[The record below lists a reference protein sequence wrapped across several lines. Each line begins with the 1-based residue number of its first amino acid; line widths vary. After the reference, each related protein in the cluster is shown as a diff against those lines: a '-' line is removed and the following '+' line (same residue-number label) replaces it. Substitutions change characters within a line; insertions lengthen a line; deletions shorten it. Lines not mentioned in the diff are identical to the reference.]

1 MRIAL
6 RKALSTSNHLCLSS
20 GCLDLFSGRLAEG
33 VSLNGQ
39 GSGELTVAEDLYAV
53 AYLTDK
59 TRLQQD
65 LGRDHAARF
74 NRARSLT
81 LTIEYTLAKRAL
93 LNPLFG
99 RRR

>member
-20 GCLDLFSGRLAEG
+20 GCLDLFNGRLAEG

-74 NRARSLT
+74 KPGQIADIDDRVHLSKTCVVESSL
-81 LTIEYTLAKRAL
+81 R
-93 LNPLFG
+93 
-99 RRR
+99 